1 MLYVFAIYTGIS
13 NVLYCVDDSVH
24 CWLEA
29 TNLTTSE
36 YFRS

>member
-1 MLYVFAIYTGIS
+1 MLYGFVIYTGVS
-13 NVLYCVDDSVH
+13 NVFDCVDDSVRY
-24 CWLEA
+24 WLEA